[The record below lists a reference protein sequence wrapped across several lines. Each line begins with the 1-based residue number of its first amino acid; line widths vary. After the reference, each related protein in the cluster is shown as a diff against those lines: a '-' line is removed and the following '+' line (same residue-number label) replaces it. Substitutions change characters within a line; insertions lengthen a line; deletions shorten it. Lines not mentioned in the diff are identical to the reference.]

1 MDRIKLERA
10 DSGQFMQVVGG
21 QHSMVSLDQVRAWH
35 EAGEAVGYQVQSTPE
50 APNTRPPLAMVQQI
64 TQTHVLIFY
73 TPEDGRRRTEWVPK
87 ADFTKWYKV
96 AA

>member
-10 DSGQFMQVVGG
+10 DSGQFVQVEGERRQVV
-21 QHSMVSLDQVRAWH
+21 SLEQVRAWH
-35 EAGEAVGYQVQSTPE
+35 EAGEAVGYQVATTAE
-50 APNTRPPLAMVQQI
+50 APNTRPTQAVVQQI
-64 TQTHVLIFY
+64 TQTHVLINY
-73 TPEDGRRRTEWVPK
+73 LVDGRKRTEWVPK